1 MMQDVKA
8 HPFHYAM
15 LATWFSLG
23 LILLSLARYNR
34 ELQIQTLMFM
44 AMGYIVWG
52 AIHHYILHT
61 LCTKIMLEYVLFA
74 ILSILLFWGV
84 VVRV

>member
-1 MMQDVKA
+1 MMQDIKA
-8 HPFHYAM
+8 HPFHYAI
-15 LATWFSLG
+15 LAMWFSLG
-23 LILLSLARYNR
+23 VILLSLARYNR
-34 ELQIQTLMFM
+34 ELQIQTLMFVTI
-44 AMGYIVWG
+44 GYIAWG

-61 LCTKIMLEYVLFA
+61 LCAKIMLEYVLFA